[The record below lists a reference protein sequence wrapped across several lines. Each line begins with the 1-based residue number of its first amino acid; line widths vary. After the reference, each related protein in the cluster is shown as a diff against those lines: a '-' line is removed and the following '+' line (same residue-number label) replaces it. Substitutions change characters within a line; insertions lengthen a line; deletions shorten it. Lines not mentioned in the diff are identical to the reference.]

1 MALEQNT
8 IVVTGALEAFG
19 RASEAELA
27 AAFALCR
34 ERAFWIALDIVRDR
48 EEAADLVHE
57 AYLSAQRTLPRFRGE
72 CSLRSYLLRLVVN
85 LALKV
90 TRARRV
96 RERLRHLLLPW
107 AEQREPRS
115 PEALASGAE
124 QSRALRAALERL
136 PGQQRAAFLLRHGH
150 ELPIAEVAEVLAVS
164 EGTVKTHLARAV
176 ERLRRELE
184 EVRG

>member
-19 RASEAELA
+19 PPSEAELA

-34 ERAFWIALDIVRDR
+34 DRAFWIALDIVRDR

-57 AYLSAQRTLPRFRGE
+57 AFLRAQHSLPRFRGE

-107 AEQREPRS
+107 MEREPRS

-150 ELPIAEVAEVLAVS
+150 DLPLAEVAEVLAVS